1 MKKLIITLIAVISIY
16 SVSAQKY
23 TDIYISDANNVGLSW
38 LNNINH
44 NQYENA
50 YALLSKE
57 VKATVEKER
66 WITLINELMLE
77 FGNLESRTVIQ
88 RDFQS
93 QVEGMEDGFYVFIEY
108 SSQYEN
114 TKEHT
119 EYLLLKQNDKAKW
132 EIFDYNY
139 EFKSEKEE

>member
-1 MKKLIITLIAVISIY
+1 MKKIIITLISIISIY

>member
-1 MKKLIITLIAVISIY
+1 MQKIIITLISAISMY

-23 TDIYISDANNVGLSW
+23 TDIYINDANKVGLSW
-38 LNNINH
+38 LNDINH

-50 YALLSKE
+50 YNLLTKE
-57 VKATVEKER
+57 YKAKYPQEI
-66 WITLINELMLE
+66 WIVLINELMLE
-77 FGNLESRTVIQ
+77 FGNLESRTVTQ

-132 EIFDYNY
+132 KIFDYNY